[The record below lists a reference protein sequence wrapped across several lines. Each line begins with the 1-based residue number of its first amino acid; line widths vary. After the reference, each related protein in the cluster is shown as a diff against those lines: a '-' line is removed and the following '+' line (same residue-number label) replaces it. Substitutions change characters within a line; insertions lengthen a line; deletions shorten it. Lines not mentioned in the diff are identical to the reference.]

1 MKQNYKKIILALL
14 IFVLSGVFSA
24 CQNQSPVRT
33 GSTTTAGNSQ
43 TKLETN
49 TVTTAQTTTPAVINT
64 QSTQPPATK
73 PAETGLGGIKVSES
87 GRYTSK
93 LEVAA
98 YLYQFKKLPA
108 NFITK
113 NKAQALGWVA
123 SKGNLWKVTDKMS
136 IGGDKFGNFEKLLP
150 TKKGRQYYEA
160 DIDYKG
166 GSRGAKRIVYSSDWL
181 IYYTG
186 DHYNTFEK
194 LN

>member
-1 MKQNYKKIILALL
+1 MKRNYKKIIVTLL
-14 IFVLSGVFSA
+14 LFVLVGVFSA

-33 GSTTTAGNSQ
+33 APITTAGSSLTVVDTKTQ
-43 TKLETN
+43 TQ
-49 TVTTAQTTTPAVINT
+49 V
-64 QSTQPPATK
+64 QSTQPSATIPQK
-73 PAETGLGGIKVSES
+73 TQPVATAPNETGLGAIKVSET
-87 GRYTSK
+87 GRYSSK

-108 NFITK
+108 NYITK
-113 NKAQALGWVA
+113 NKAMDLGWVA

-136 IGGDKFGNFEKLLP
+136 IGGDKFSNFEKSLP
-150 TKKGRQYYEA
+150 TQQGRQYYEA

-166 GSRGAKRIVYSSDWL
+166 GNRGAKRLVYSNDGL

-186 DHYNTFEK
+186 DHYSTFEK